1 MEHEAFYRLAFFFGI
16 LFVMI
21 LLEIGIPKRQ
31 LSAGRKAR
39 WGTNFSFAVINSF
52 LIRVMALSSV
62 PLVPMSVALVGEHYG
77 FGLFRL
83 FEMPYWLEILIAL
96 LVLDFAIYLQH
107 WASHRFPML
116 WRVHRMHHSDLDV
129 DVTTAVRFH
138 PIEIGLSMLYKTIL
152 VLILGFDVLSV
163 LLFEIILNGMAL
175 FNHSNIA
182 LPKWLDKILRI
193 IIVTP
198 DMHRVHHSIER
209 QETDSNYGFNLAIWD
224 RLFRTYIAQPNKGH
238 QNMEIGLPPYHKGK
252 LPTKFAWSFKLPFSS
267 KN

>member
-1 MEHEAFYRLAFFFGI
+1 MEQEAFYRLSFFFGI
-16 LFVMI
+16 LLVMI
-21 LLEIGIPKRQ
+21 LLETYIPKRE

-39 WGTNFSFAVINSF
+39 WGTNFSFAIINSF

-62 PLVPMSVALVGEHYG
+62 PLVAMSVALVGEHYQ
-77 FGLFRL
+77 FGLLRL
-83 FEMPYWLEILIAL
+83 FAMPYWLEILIAL
-96 LVLDFAIYLQH
+96 LILDFAIYLQH

-116 WRVHRMHHSDLDV
+116 WRVHKMHHSDLDV

-152 VLILGFDVLSV
+152 VLILGFDILSV

-182 LPKWLDKILRI
+182 LPQWLDKVLRLIL
-193 IIVTP
+193 VTP

-224 RLFRTYIAQPNKGH
+224 RLFRTYVAQPNKGH
-238 QNMEIGLPPYHKGK
+238 QSMKIGLPPYHKGQ
-252 LPTKFAWSFKLPFSS
+252 LPTKFAWSFKLPFLS